1 MKFVSTTMAKHNEI
15 GQEGEQAA
23 ADFLEKKGCQILH
36 RNWQYKRAE
45 LDIVAMDGKTLVFVE
60 VKTRTDY
67 TFSRPEN
74 AVDGKKQRLM
84 TQAAI
89 AYMHESG
96 HEMAIRFDIVSV
108 ILRGGI
114 FYIDHYED
122 AFFPGL
128 A

>member
-1 MKFVSTTMAKHNEI
+1 MAKHNEI
-15 GQEGEQAA
+15 GQQGEQAA
-23 ADFLEKKGCQILH
+23 ADCLEKKGYKILH

-67 TFSRPEN
+67 RFSRPEN

-96 HEMAIRFDIVSV
+96 HEKAIRFDIVSV
-108 ILRGGI
+108 ILRGDV
-114 FYIDHYED
+114 FYFDHYED

>member
-1 MKFVSTTMAKHNEI
+1 MAKHNEI
-15 GQEGEQAA
+15 GQQGEQAA
-23 ADFLEKKGCQILH
+23 ADFLEKKGYHILH
-36 RNWQYKRAE
+36 RNWRHKRAE
-45 LDIVAMDGKTLVFVE
+45 LDIVAKERHTLIFVE
-60 VKTRTDY
+60 IKTRTDY
-67 TFSRPEN
+67 TFDKPEN

-96 HEMAIRFDIVSV
+96 HDGAIRFDIVSV
-108 ILRGGI
+108 ILRGDK
-114 FYIDHYED
+114 FYIDHFED

>member
-1 MKFVSTTMAKHNEI
+1 MAQHNEI
-15 GQEGEQAA
+15 GHQGEQAA
-23 ADFLEKKGCQILH
+23 ADFLEKKGYKILH
-36 RNWQYKRAE
+36 RNWRYRRAE
-45 LDIVAMDGKTLVFVE
+45 LDIVAMDDKTLVFVE

-67 TFSRPEN
+67 TFSLPEN

-96 HEMAIRFDIVSV
+96 HEMAIRFDILSV

-114 FYIDHYED
+114 FYIDHLED

>member
-1 MKFVSTTMAKHNEI
+1 MKINQNNSGLAAEKLAATFSMSHGLKLVTQNYHCRF
-15 GQEGEQAA
+15 GEVDLIMMEA
-23 ADFLEKKGCQILH
+23 
-36 RNWQYKRAE
+36 
-45 LDIVAMDGKTLVFVE
+45 KTLVFVE
-60 VKTRTDY
+60 VKTRTDIV
-67 TFSRPEN
+67 FDKPEN

-89 AYMHESG
+89 AYMAESG
-96 HEMAIRFDIVSV
+96 HEWAIRFDIVSI

-114 FYIDHYED
+114 FYFDHFED

>member
-1 MKFVSTTMAKHNEI
+1 MGKHNEI
-15 GQEGEQAA
+15 GQQGEQAA
-23 ADFLEKKGCQILH
+23 ADFLENKGYKILN
-36 RNWQYKRAE
+36 RNWRYKRAE
-45 LDIVAMDGKTLVFVE
+45 LDIVAMDAQTMVFVE

-67 TFSRPEN
+67 TFDRPEN

-89 AYMHESG
+89 AYMSESG
-96 HEMAIRFDIVSV
+96 HDWAIRFDIVGV
-108 ILRGGI
+108 ILRGDK

>member
-1 MKFVSTTMAKHNEI
+1 MGKHNET
-15 GQEGEQAA
+15 GQQGEQAA
-23 ADFLEKKGCQILH
+23 TDFLEQKGYKILH
-36 RNWQYKRAE
+36 RNWRYKRAE
-45 LDIVAMDGKTLVFVE
+45 LDIVAMDKRTMVFVE
-60 VKTRTDY
+60 VKTRSDY
-67 TFSRPEN
+67 TFGRPET

-89 AYMHESG
+89 AYMSESG
-96 HEMAIRFDIVSV
+96 HDGAIRFDILSL
-108 ILRGGI
+108 ILRGDK